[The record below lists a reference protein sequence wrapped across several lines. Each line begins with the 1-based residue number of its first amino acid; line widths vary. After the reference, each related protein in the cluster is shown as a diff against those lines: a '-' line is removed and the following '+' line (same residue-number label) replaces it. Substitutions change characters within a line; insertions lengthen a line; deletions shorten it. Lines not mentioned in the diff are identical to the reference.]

1 MSCFVTQILEP
12 SDSRFWKMIRALER
26 EKRSLEA
33 DGIGEN
39 PFRDVREVVSSFPM
53 VELDISLA
61 WSFEEAKKAML
72 NNSLISTDWFYL
84 YGEQD
89 PAGELY
95 SIFGSTDERY
105 ICKIFEREIQG
116 SFLGD

>member
-1 MSCFVTQILEP
+1 VSCFVTQILEP
-12 SDSRFWKMIRALER
+12 SDSRFWNMIRSIER

-53 VELDISLA
+53 VELDICLA
-61 WSFEEAKKAML
+61 WSFEEAKQAML

-84 YGEQD
+84 YNEQD
-89 PAGELY
+89 PTGEVY